1 MFDFY
6 AVLRIGVNSPFVID
20 PPPLSP
26 FNIGS
31 NRVTTAVHLTFSI
44 SCILVFDTRNIGA
57 TVFVTFIIFLA
68 PCAPYSKQRDCYL
81 STHTTIYIK
90 YLSHHTHHII
100 QVPVSV
106 CYSSFLCRHLKHILS
121 I

>member
-1 MFDFY
+1 M
-6 AVLRIGVNSPFVID
+6 IK
-20 PPPLSP
+20 
-26 FNIGS
+26 
-31 NRVTTAVHLTFSI
+31 TAVHLTFSI

-90 YLSHHTHHII
+90 YLSHHTQYPPYHPSSRFCLLL
-100 QVPVSV
+100 VVFV
-106 CYSSFLCRHLKHILS
+106 SSFKTHPINLS
-121 I
+121 SQPK